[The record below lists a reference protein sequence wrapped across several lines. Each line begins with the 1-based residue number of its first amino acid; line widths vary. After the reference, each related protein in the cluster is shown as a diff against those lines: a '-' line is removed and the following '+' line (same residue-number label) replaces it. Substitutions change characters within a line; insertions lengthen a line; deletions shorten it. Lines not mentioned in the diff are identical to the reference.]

1 MYRVMKPIQTGE
13 ATLSVGMVVDA
24 SSWRNLRA
32 LVNMRYLAPVLES
45 ERVAAEASKPKKAA
59 KPKVE
64 AEVSTEE

>member
-13 ATLSVGMVVDA
+13 SMLSVGMVVDA
-24 SSWRNLRA
+24 SDWRNLRA

-45 ERVAAEASKPKKAA
+45 ERVVTAEPKSKKAA